1 MAMTRETIKLITPS
15 GKALEI
21 IPYLTARERNELRNT
36 YLSEM
41 TAEIDPQN
49 LKESKVSGIRG
60 SVYEKQEH
68 TLIKLGVVSYD
79 GKTENIL
86 DRLLDERPE
95 EYDFVVKE
103 LDKALTGGL
112 TQPK

>member
-1 MAMTRETIKLITPS
+1 MTRESIKLTTPS

-36 YLSEM
+36 YLSELS
-41 TAEIDPQN
+41 AEIDPENPKQ
-49 LKESKVSGIRG
+49 SKVSSIKGI
-60 SVYEKQEH
+60 VYEKQEH
-68 TLIKLGVVSYD
+68 ALIKLGVVSYD

-95 EYDFVVKE
+95 EYDFVVS
-103 LDKALTGGL
+103 
-112 TQPK
+112 